1 MATPA
6 GPLSGDAL
14 LAAVSDAMSELHER
28 YYQRPPR
35 TATARMMGEDLLA
48 CVLGGVYTD
57 VEKTLIELER
67 GHVVRDNRS
76 MFQDAMQQRF
86 IDTVQRLSGRSVEH
100 FISSHNIGPD
110 LEIEL
115 FFLAAP

>member
-6 GPLSGDAL
+6 GPLDGHAL

-28 YYQRPPR
+28 YYQRPP
-35 TATARMMGEDLLA
+35 TTTKAQMMGADLLA

-57 VEKTLIELER
+57 
-67 GHVVRDNRS
+67 
-76 MFQDAMQQRF
+76 
-86 IDTVQRLSGRSVEH
+86 DTVQRLSGRRVEH

-115 FFLAAP
+115 FFFAAS

>member
-6 GPLSGDAL
+6 GPLDGDAL
-14 LAAVSDAMSELHER
+14 LAAVSLAMSELHER

-35 TATARMMGEDLLA
+35 STKARMMGSDLLA

-67 GHVVRDNRS
+67 GPVVRDNRS

-86 IDTVQRLSGRSVEH
+86 IDTVERLSGRRVEH

-115 FFLAAP
+115 FFFAAP